1 MPIITVQML
10 TGRTVQQKKD
20 LAMTLA
26 AECARICGIPTQAV
40 KVVLQEV
47 APENWCIDGLYGP
60 DFVAARKKAA
70 AAAQKPAPAKKAPA
84 KKAVP
89 KKAVAKKAAPK
100 KPAAKK
106 AAPKKAAPKKK

>member
-10 TGRTVQQKKD
+10 TGRTPAQKKD

-26 AECARICGIPTQAV
+26 AECARICGLSPQAV

-60 DFVAARKKAA
+60 DFVAARQKAA
-70 AAAQKPAPAKKAPA
+70 AAAKKAAPAKKAPA
-84 KKAVP
+84 KKAAP
-89 KKAVAKKAAPK
+89 KKAAAPKKPAAK

-106 AAPKKAAPKKK
+106 AAPKKATK

>member
-10 TGRTVQQKKD
+10 TGRTPAQKKD

-26 AECARICGIPTQAV
+26 AECARICGLSPQAV

-60 DFVAARKKAA
+60 DFVAARQKAA
-70 AAAQKPAPAKKAPA
+70 AAAKKAPA
-84 KKAVP
+84 KKAAP
-89 KKAVAKKAAPK
+89 KKATAPKKPAAKKPAPK

-106 AAPKKAAPKKK
+106 AAPKKATK

>member
-10 TGRTVQQKKD
+10 TGRTPQQKKD
-20 LAMTLA
+20 LAMNLA
-26 AECARICGIPTQAV
+26 AECARICGISTQAI

-70 AAAQKPAPAKKAPA
+70 AAAAAKPAA
-84 KKAVP
+84 
-89 KKAVAKKAAPK
+89 

-106 AAPKKAAPKKK
+106 AAPAKKPAAKPAPKKAPAKKPAKKAAK